1 MKKPFVTKQQLDE
14 ITARHPTPFHL
25 YDETGIRANARRVN
39 AAFAWN
45 GGFKEYFAV
54 KATPTPRLLN
64 ILREEGCG
72 ADCSS
77 LTELMMAERCGFRGS
92 EIMFTSNNT
101 DRKSVV

>member
-77 LTELMMAERCGFRGS
+77 LTELMMAER
-92 EIMFTSNNT
+92 
-101 DRKSVV
+101 